1 MEPSRVIF
9 LLPLLAVAS
18 CAPGGIGS
26 PNVNDAPPIHRKMLL
41 LVEKFDAFDENG
53 DGAISRAELE
63 KAVNIMGPK
72 PLTKEQ
78 YDRAMLVYDTDGDR
92 QISRAEAKAAAA
104 HGPVLFEN

>member
-1 MEPSRVIF
+1 MDTARVLF

-18 CAPGGIGS
+18 CAPS
-26 PNVNDAPPIHRKMLL
+26 HPSANEAPPIHRKMLL
-41 LVEKFDAFDENG
+41 LVEKFDTFDENG
-53 DGAISRAELE
+53 DGTISRAELE

-72 PLTKEQ
+72 PLTKDQ

-92 QISRAEAKAAAA
+92 RISRAEAKAAAA